1 MNAISHRIETALT
14 FSCGDA
20 TLVGILHGT
29 SRPARRGVVIVV
41 GGPQYRVGAHRQ
53 YVILAR
59 ALADNGVPVL
69 RFDYRGMG
77 DSSGVF
83 SGFEDCS
90 EDIRAAVDALLEHCS
105 GLDEVVL
112 WGLCDGASAIA
123 FHMAD
128 AARRHP
134 AVSGAVLLN
143 PWARSESSAAAARV
157 KHYYSRRLFSLAF
170 WRKLLGGQVDVS
182 DAIRQALNSVRVA
195 TAAASS
201 MPEERPEAGA
211 TLPDRLA
218 EALETMP
225 GRVTLILSGR
235 DLTAREFED
244 AVLSRKS
251 VRKRLKGRGAFVLH
265 RLPDANH
272 TFSTAEARESVLAWT
287 LGHVIPETSGVRT

>member
-112 WGLCDGASAIA
+112 WGLCDAHRPSPFTWRTQHGGI
-123 FHMAD
+123 
-128 AARRHP
+128 RR
-134 AVSGAVLLN
+134 
-143 PWARSESSAAAARV
+143 
-157 KHYYSRRLFSLAF
+157 
-170 WRKLLGGQVDVS
+170 
-182 DAIRQALNSVRVA
+182 
-195 TAAASS
+195 
-201 MPEERPEAGA
+201 
-211 TLPDRLA
+211 
-218 EALETMP
+218 
-225 GRVTLILSGR
+225 
-235 DLTAREFED
+235 
-244 AVLSRKS
+244 
-251 VRKRLKGRGAFVLH
+251 
-265 RLPDANH
+265 
-272 TFSTAEARESVLAWT
+272 
-287 LGHVIPETSGVRT
+287 